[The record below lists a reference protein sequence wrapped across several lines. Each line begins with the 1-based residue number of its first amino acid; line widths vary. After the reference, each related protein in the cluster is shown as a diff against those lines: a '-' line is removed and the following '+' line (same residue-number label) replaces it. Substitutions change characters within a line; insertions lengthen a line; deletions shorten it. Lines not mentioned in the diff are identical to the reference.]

1 MAVSKP
7 EEQAPGEQESE
18 DGPALLVAT
27 LNQAWAQYDA
37 EVNRGFQV
45 INYYIVATAVVATAY
60 VSAINGKHYLI
71 AAALALSEMV
81 LTTVTFLMWLRQ
93 RQAAYPSALALRE
106 LQGRVDAKL
115 KMESVRVDR
124 TASTRLIAPVTL
136 GLALAADLGALL
148 YALIH

>member
-18 DGPALLVAT
+18 DGQALLVAT